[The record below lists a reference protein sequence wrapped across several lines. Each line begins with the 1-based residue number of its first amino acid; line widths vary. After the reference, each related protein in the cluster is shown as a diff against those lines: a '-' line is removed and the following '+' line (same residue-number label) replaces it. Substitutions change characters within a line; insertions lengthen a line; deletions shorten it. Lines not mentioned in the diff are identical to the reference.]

1 MVVDV
6 YVLTF
11 EKLGET
17 SSNGTCVW
25 SNNRDNHTHYYLRVN
40 IINLPSNV
48 SIEIS

>member
-25 SNNRDNHTHYYLRVN
+25 SNNRDNHTHYYLNR
-40 IINLPSNV
+40 INLPSNV